1 MRWLRYRSWLQRPWL
16 WGFAGLMLLNLWA
29 GCSEQPSKEPAKQA
43 VSKVEPPATDG
54 EQPPVEEKPKV
65 EAPREKT
72 EVTDPPEQS
81 PPEQEVAVVKKEE
94 TTAYGESAK
103 PAEGT
108 KPVYKD
114 LFEGWPEPK
123 ALLLLSGDQRGY
135 IEPCGCAGL
144 ENQKGGLKRRHT
156 FVKQM
161 HERGWPLGL
170 FDLGEQVKRF
180 GVQQEIKFKTA
191 IQSLDKIGY
200 KAIGLGPDDLQLP
213 AELLLLLELPEGQ
226 PSPFVSANVTS
237 EYAPELIAP
246 YKVVQVGDKKIGV
259 TAILGAQYQ
268 DLVHNDGIV
277 IRPAAEAIAEVLPKM
292 QAEADYFVLLSNS
305 TLEEAISL
313 GQKFQTFNLVVT
325 ASGADEPPLDVRPIE
340 GTKQTYLVDL
350 GSKGMFLA
358 AIGLYDDP
366 DMPLRYKPIPLDK
379 RFEDSPEMKKLFD
392 AYQRN
397 LKAIG
402 LDGLNMN
409 RRMPPNKSEFVGSKA
424 CADCH
429 MKAFAV
435 WEKTPHAHATETLTK
450 IDPPRQYDAE
460 CLSCHVTGWE
470 LNPDAHV
477 AYLTG
482 YYDKPATPHLFGNGC
497 ENCHGAGSAHVKAES
512 GDGEVDEATRTALR
526 EQMRLPLAEAEATCI
541 KCHDH
546 DNSPNFGHE
555 PKAPGELAGFAEYW
569 KHVEHKGKD

>member
-1 MRWLRYRSWLQRPWL
+1 MRWLRNRSWLQRPWL
-16 WGFAGLMLLNLWA
+16 WGFAGLCLLNLWA
-29 GCSEQPSKEPAKQA
+29 GCSEQPPKGPAKQT
-43 VSKVEPPATDG
+43 VSKVEPSVVKDETS
-54 EQPPVEEKPKV
+54 KV
-65 EAPREKT
+65 ETPPEKIAA
-72 EVTDPPEQS
+72 TDPPEQ
-81 PPEQEVAVVKKEE
+81 EVEVAKKEE
-94 TTAYGESAK
+94 TPAYGESEK

-114 LFEGWPEPK
+114 LFEDWPEPV

-161 HERGWPLGL
+161 NERGWPLAL

-200 KAIGLGPDDLQLP
+200 KAVGFGPDDLQLP
-213 AELLLLLELPEGQ
+213 AELMLLLELPEGQ

-237 EYAPELIAP
+237 DYAPEMIAP
-246 YKVVQVGDKKIGV
+246 YKVVTVGNKKIGV
-259 TAILGAQYQ
+259 TSILGAQYQ
-268 DLVHNDGIV
+268 DLVHNEGIK
-277 IRPAAEAIAEVLPKM
+277 IRPAAEALAEVLPKM

-305 TLEEAISL
+305 TLEEAIAL
-313 GQKFQTFNLVVT
+313 GQKFQAFNLVVT

-366 DMPLRYKPIPLDK
+366 NMPLRYKPIPLDK
-379 RFEDSPEMKKLFD
+379 RFEDSPEMQTLFK
-392 AYQRN
+392 AYQRH
-397 LKAIG
+397 LKVIG
-402 LDGLNMN
+402 LKGLNLN
-409 RRMPPNKSEFVGSKA
+409 RRAPANKSEFVGSKE
-424 CADCH
+424 CATCH
-429 MKAFAV
+429 TKAFAI
-435 WEKTPHAHATETLTK
+435 WEKTPHAHATDTLTK
-450 IDPPRQYDAE
+450 LDPARQFDAE

-470 LNPDAHV
+470 LNPGTYV
-477 AYLTG
+477 PYLTG
-482 YYDKPATPHLFGNGC
+482 YYDDPATPHLVGNGC

-512 GDGEVDEATRTALR
+512 GEVEADEKTLTALR
-526 EQMRLPLAEAEATCI
+526 EQMRLPLEKAEATCV

-546 DNSPNFGHE
+546 DNSPEFDT
-555 PKAPGELAGFAEYW
+555 KGFAEYW